1 MTMRKAILKIS
12 AVLLIVSGVQCS
24 LFSRG
29 HEYLW
34 VFEAE
39 GDIWSSPAVSD
50 GLVYFGDGNYYVY
63 ALDAIT
69 GEKRW
74 AFETEGRVSSSP
86 TVANGV
92 VYIGSQ
98 SKFFYALHARNGRFR
113 LRFKS
118 FYSVFSS
125 PAVNDGTVYFINFK
139 AQLYAVDGNA
149 RNWPL
154 ENKIRPFWIQLWV
167 FGLSLLEPPHKSGLL
182 WGLNLGKKSI
192 SSPVVTND
200 TVYVGS
206 DNKLVA
212 VDIRSHQKRW
222 EFESKGVISSSPALV
237 NATLY
242 VGSEDGRLYAVDAGT
257 GVKLWDFLTGDKI
270 TSSPAMAEGTVYIGS
285 HDGCL
290 YAIE

>member
-1 MTMRKAILKIS
+1 M
-12 AVLLIVSGVQCS
+12 
-24 LFSRG
+24 
-29 HEYLW
+29 
-34 VFEAE
+34 
-39 GDIWSSPAVSD
+39 
-50 GLVYFGDGNYYVY
+50 GL
-63 ALDAIT
+63 
-69 GEKRW
+69 R
-74 AFETEGRVSSSP
+74 TEGAVSSSP
-86 TVANGV
+86 TVANGI
-92 VYIGSQ
+92 VYFGSQ
-98 SKFFYALHARNGRFR
+98 SKFFYALHARNGRPR

-154 ENKIRPFWIQLWV
+154 EHRIIPFWVQLWV
-167 FGLSLLEPPHKSGLL
+167 FGLLPEPPPKSGLI
-182 WGLNLGKKSI
+182 WGLDIGKRSI

-212 VDIRSHQKRW
+212 VDVQSFQKRW
-222 EFESKGVISSSPALV
+222 EFESMGAISSSPALLD
-237 NATLY
+237 ATLY
-242 VGSEDGRLYAVDAGT
+242 VGSEDGRLYAVNAAT
-257 GVKLWDFLTGDKI
+257 GEKLWDFLTGDKI
-270 TSSPAMAEGTVYIGS
+270 TSSPAIADGTVYISS